1 MDKLRIARKFFTF
14 HLFPFFL
21 PQLQTYSLQANNLK
35 IRNGTVYTT
44 HPVSAGELLSQLKS
58 ADEPLRIKRIDEL
71 GSLGVKASEAVGPL
85 TELLKDK
92 SAPVRAHAA
101 RALGEIG
108 APAKSA
114 AAGLASLLK
123 DPDETVRRQTVE
135 ALRAIRPGPQVM
147 LPLLSKLLEDS
158 DPGVQMRIL
167 QAIAEAGPAAVPGL
181 IQALKNDKTTY
192 WACIVLREIGPA
204 AKDAAPAL
212 AEKLKDPRPEI
223 RREAALALG
232 ALNEAAIPVLPQIAA
247 ALDDEDARTAAT
259 FIMGQLGKIPANA
272 EAKIR
277 ANAASDD
284 KFLSTISLWT
294 LARVHPEDKELRR
307 QATVQ
312 LAERLKDQD
321 PFVRVAA
328 ARALTALPPAPEI
341 TLPILEKA
349 LKDADTTTIQHA
361 LDALASLGPQ
371 AVPRLV
377 EILKQHKELRIQ
389 VAYTLGQ
396 IGPGAAAATEALA
409 GLVADEDFN
418 VSTEAVLALGK
429 IGPAATSAVPALM
442 AALQKEHC
450 PNAHAI
456 IYALGRIGP
465 KAAAAQPLLL
475 SAMNGEDKSLAV
487 IAAWAFTQ
495 IQPSSAQIAKSIP
508 VLVPKV
514 LVPGLSDSLP
524 ETRKAAAE
532 ALCELG
538 PLARDAIPALQK
550 TAKDDSS
557 KAVRD
562 AAAKALESISKQ
574 KSQ

>member
-1 MDKLRIARKFFTF
+1 LT
-14 HLFPFFL
+14 
-21 PQLQTYSLQANNLK
+21 
-35 IRNGTVYTT
+35 G
-44 HPVSAGELLSQLKS
+44 QLKS
-58 ADEPLRIKRIDEL
+58 TDEATRLKAIDEL
-71 GSLGVKASEAVGPL
+71 GLQGGKAAEAVAPL

-92 SAPVRAHAA
+92 SAVVRARAA

-114 AAGLASLLK
+114 APELASLLT
-123 DPDETVRRQTVE
+123 DPDETVRRQTVQ

-147 LPLLSKLLEDS
+147 LPLLTKLLEDS

-167 QAIAEAGPAAVPGL
+167 QSMAEAGPAAVPGL
-181 IQALKNDKTTY
+181 IEALKNDKTTY
-192 WACIVLREIGPA
+192 WACIVLREIGPD

-223 RREAALALG
+223 RREAVLALG
-232 ALNEAAIPVLPQIAA
+232 ALNEGAIPVLPQIAA

-259 FIMGQLGKIPANA
+259 FVMGELGNIPKNA
-272 EAKIR
+272 EAKIY
-277 ANAASDD
+277 ANAKSDD
-284 KFLSTISLWT
+284 KFLSTVSLWA

-307 QATVQ
+307 QATEQ
-312 LAERLKDQD
+312 LVDRLKEQD

-341 TLPILEKA
+341 TLPIWEKA
-349 LKDADTTTIQHA
+349 LKDADTTTIHHA

-371 AVPRLV
+371 AVPKLV

-409 GLVADEDFN
+409 GLVVDEDFN

-429 IGPAATSAVPALM
+429 IGPAAASAVPALM
-442 AALQKEHC
+442 AALQKENCH
-450 PNAHAI
+450 NAHAI
-456 IYALGRIGP
+456 ILTLGKIGP
-465 KAAAAQPLLL
+465 KAAAAEPVLLKE
-475 SAMNGEDKSLAV
+475 MNGKDSLLAV
-487 IAAWAFTQ
+487 ISAWSFTQ
-495 IQPSSAQIAKSIP
+495 IQPRSAKTAAKAIP
-508 VLVPKV
+508 VLVA
-514 LVPGLSDSLP
+514 GLSDSLP

-532 ALCELG
+532 ALGDLG
-538 PLARDAIPALQK
+538 PLAREAVPALQK
-550 TAKDDSS
+550 ADKDDS

-562 AAAKALESISKQ
+562 AAAKALQSISGQGPK
-574 KSQ
+574 